1 MTGTQLKVTSII
13 LIVNVLS
20 EFLLIMPAET

>member
-1 MTGTQLKVTSII
+1 MTGTQLKVTSIS

-20 EFLLIMPAET
+20 DFLLIMPAET